1 MRTGSVVGSSVLK
14 VDDVSVTYYGGAVRA
29 CKNVSFNLLA
39 GECLGVIGPNGA
51 GKSSLISAICG
62 DHPAR
67 STAATGSVS
76 IDDEAAR
83 GGSHARARMGLGRT
97 YQVAHVFPELQVRD
111 QLEFGAMAGRRRRGD
126 WLRRFDPQAAAADVE
141 EIVTT
146 LGLTALL
153 DASIGSLSEADR
165 KRVELASVMAGR
177 PKVLLL
183 DEPTAG
189 MGRKEAAAVC
199 DAIEALETSH
209 PELAIILVEHNMDVM
224 FRLSD
229 RVLVMHQ
236 GQVLM
241 EGPPESVRTDERVKT
256 AYLGHGR

>member
-1 MRTGSVVGSSVLK
+1 MLS
-14 VDDVSVTYYGGAVRA
+14 VDDISVAYGGAVRA
-29 CKNVSFNLLA
+29 CQDVSFELKS

-62 DHPAR
+62 DHSARGTVTMGSVRIDGQPAR
-67 STAATGSVS
+67 G
-76 IDDEAAR
+76 R
-83 GGSHARARMGLGRT
+83 SHSRARMGLGRT
-97 YQVAHVFPELQVRD
+97 YQVAHVFPDLKVRD

-126 WLRRFDPQAAAADVE
+126 WVRRFDPRTSAA
-141 EIVTT
+141 EIDQIIST
-146 LGLTALL
+146 LGLSKLL
-153 DASIGSLSEADR
+153 DVSIGSLSEADR

-189 MGRKEAAAVC
+189 MGREEATAVC
-199 DAIEALETSH
+199 DAIEALEIAH
-209 PELAIILVEHNMDVM
+209 PELALILVEHNMDVM

-236 GQVLM
+236 GRVLM
-241 EGPPESVRTDERVKT
+241 EGAPETVRTDERVKT